1 MKTQFIVGKI
11 EVIWNSHLF
20 FSSKSHMSAA
30 VEITTLFIISPCP
43 LKAI

>member
-1 MKTQFIVGKI
+1 MKTQFTVGNI

-20 FSSKSHMSAA
+20 SSSKSHMSAA
-30 VEITTLFIISPCP
+30 VEITTLFIISHCP